1 MLQARRPLLRRLP
14 RVVCVP
20 GHPRLYCR
28 LQGTWMAGTLHAKAA
43 SGVNIHAD
51 MIDEAQSCRS
61 IAAVIEN
68 KGIVRAFE
76 VYGGPAVLLGD
87 DNIIQRITTDREI
100 NAAAAV
106 VDPNDIVAVALGNID
121 RGIITRYLDVIVTG
135 AARHRRRSADLDH
148 LVASATI
155 DDGILM
161 GPHVVPDVA
170 SRHIRRGLGA
180 DSAVTGTV
188 SQ

>member
-1 MLQARRPLLRRLP
+1 M
-14 RVVCVP
+14 
-20 GHPRLYCR
+20 
-28 LQGTWMAGTLHAKAA
+28 
-43 SGVNIHAD
+43 NIHAG
-51 MIDEAQSCRS
+51 MIGEAQSCRS

-106 VDPNDIVAVALGNID
+106 VDPNDIVAVALGKID

-135 AARHRRRSADLDH
+135 AARHRRRSTDPDH
-148 LVASATI
+148 IVASASI
-155 DDGILM
+155 DDGIIM
-161 GPHVVPDVA
+161 GPHMVIAVA
-170 SRHIRRGLGA
+170 GRHSRM
-180 DSAVTGTV
+180 
-188 SQ
+188 